1 MKHGVLLYSLWMGT
15 AAPLSAAASELYEL
29 FGTSI
34 RVGAH
39 YPASREGYLDNG
51 VACRFDAP
59 HHPIGITEAV
69 TRALCHSPKV
79 RAARAR
85 VLLRAAEIG
94 QTLSA
99 YLPRVTATV
108 DNRRT
113 EQDFQHSLGTKFSTT
128 THGYSLRFDWLLLDL
143 GHRSAKL
150 NQARALHEAA
160 NADYNNVLQQTILDV
175 LKFYFDSIRAYASW
189 NASRKSE
196 ELAKLT
202 LETATA
208 RHQAGNV
215 SLTDKLKAMNALSHA
230 NAERIEAEREWRKS
244 QGALA
249 TELGLPPSTDLK
261 LPDIDEISLRGNPI
275 PKYEDLSVDDLV
287 DQHPVVIA
295 AAAEVAAAKQRIR
308 LVRAEGMPALTL
320 SGQYIRSPAPDSIVI
335 SPDNIVSIGIQLN
348 IPLFHG
354 FEPHYKTR
362 GAEAELEARRA
373 LLEEIRYKIRLDIW
387 RAYQDWLAAE
397 ENKTKIEA
405 LLDNVNQTLHITK
418 GRYLAGIVD
427 ISEWLDAQ
435 KVKTETE
442 RARINAE
449 VHRHM
454 TRITLSASAG
464 NLKNWILQ

>member
-1 MKHGVLLYSLWMGT
+1 
-15 AAPLSAAASELYEL
+15 
-29 FGTSI
+29 
-34 RVGAH
+34 
-39 YPASREGYLDNG
+39 
-51 VACRFDAP
+51 
-59 HHPIGITEAV
+59 
-69 TRALCHSPKV
+69 
-79 RAARAR
+79 
-85 VLLRAAEIG
+85 
-94 QTLSA
+94 
-99 YLPRVTATV
+99 
-108 DNRRT
+108 
-113 EQDFQHSLGTKFSTT
+113 
-128 THGYSLRFDWLLLDL
+128 LRFDWLLLDL